1 MWIDSLPQDAPWKT
15 VARTV
20 FWSRDVDLATWRM
33 GVLAG
38 HPSYLA
44 DSVERMSTWHFIRFL
59 GRQNFVTHWPDVR
72 SKLPASTRGI
82 ARLDAAWSLAATG
95 TFNMP
100 PQAALAAF
108 PGRSREVYDAI
119 VQHQGASIYELAQ
132 HARVPYRR
140 VHAHVVAMVGK
151 GLVRTRSDTQGAR
164 AKRRLYTMG

>member
-1 MWIDSLPQDAPWKT
+1 MQANPT
-15 VARTV
+15 
-20 FWSRDVDLATWRM
+20 DLI
-33 GVLAG
+33 
-38 HPSYLA
+38 Y
-44 DSVERMSTWHFIRFL
+44 FI
-59 GRQNFVTHWPDVR
+59 VR
-72 SKLPASTRGI
+72 SDRADTWSVFEQGFEQPI
-82 ARLDAAWSLAATG
+82 AEFEDAVSAEQYAWSLAATG